1 MRRSLTPLQEK
12 ITETLLQDLQ
22 EKKLREIE
30 VRSLCRESGVG
41 RASFY
46 RNYERVEDILTV
58 YAEKLLQDWALL
70 QEPDSSPESR
80 FLALFMH
87 IKQYRALY
95 RPLFENRLGYPLLE
109 MLKENGA
116 LFPLAGSE
124 KDKKIFVL
132 YGLYG
137 WITEWVLQGMKG
149 SPQEMSLTVARYWS
163 SFAEDALR

>member
-12 ITETLLQDLQ
+12 ITETLLQELQ

-30 VRSLCRESGVG
+30 VRALCQQSGIG

-70 QEPDSSPESR
+70 QETESSSESR

-95 RPLFENRLGYPLLE
+95 RPLFENHLGYPLLE
-109 MLKENGA
+109 MLKENTA
-116 LFPLAGSE
+116 LFPLAADRE
-124 KDKKIFVL
+124 KKIFAL

-149 SPQEMSLTVARYWS
+149 SPQEMSHTVARYWS